1 MIWSV
6 SQIEPEKSVR
16 LRKTHEDV
24 YGKLSRDFFGE
35 KKKFSGDFR
44 ETNASF
50 LVAVSKLNSKL
61 WLSFL
66 TS

>member
-1 MIWSV
+1 MLIFG
-6 SQIEPEKSVR
+6 PEKSVR

-44 ETNASF
+44 ETNASS

-61 WLSFL
+61 
-66 TS
+66 